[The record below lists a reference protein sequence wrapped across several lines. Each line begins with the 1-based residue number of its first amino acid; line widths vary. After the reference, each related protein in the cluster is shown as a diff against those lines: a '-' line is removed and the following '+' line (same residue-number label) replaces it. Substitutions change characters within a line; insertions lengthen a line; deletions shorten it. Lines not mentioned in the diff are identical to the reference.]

1 MSVGILGRKVGMT
14 RVYDEKGTATTVTV
28 IEATPNVVL
37 QVKSEEKDK
46 YKAIQVGFGEQKE
59 SRLSKPLQGHFKKA
73 GVTTKRFIREF
84 VLEKGDAEY
93 TVGNEIKVDL
103 FKVGQ
108 TVDVL
113 GVSKGKGFQGVIKRH
128 HFKGQGAAHGSKT
141 HRRNGAVGQRST
153 PGRIFKNMGMAG
165 HMGDE
170 NKTMQNLR
178 ILQVRPDENTLLV
191 TGSVPGAN
199 GNLVIVRTAIKGQPK
214 VKAVVASKPTNP
226 MKESKK
232 K

>member
-1 MSVGILGRKVGMT
+1 MSVGILGKKIGMT
-14 RVYDEKGTATTVTV
+14 RVYDEAGTATTVTV

-37 QVKSEEKDK
+37 QVKTPEKDK
-46 YKAIQVGFGEQKE
+46 YKAIQVGFSDQKE

-73 GVTTKRFIREF
+73 GVTPKRFIQEF
-84 VLEKGDAEY
+84 TYTEGEY
-93 TVGNEIKVDL
+93 APGTEIKVDI

-108 TVDVL
+108 IVDVL

-128 HFKGQGAAHGSKT
+128 HFAGQGAAHGSKT

-165 HMGDE
+165 HMGNQ

-178 ILQVRPDENTLLV
+178 VLQVRSDDNTLLI

-199 GNLVIVRTAIKGQPK
+199 GDLVVVHTAIKGQPK
-214 VKAVVASKPTNP
+214 PKAVQASKPTNP

>member
-1 MSVGILGRKVGMT
+1 MSVGILGKKIGMT
-14 RVYDEKGTATTVTV
+14 RVYDEAGTATTVTV

-37 QVKSEEKDK
+37 QVKTPEKDK
-46 YKAIQVGFGEQKE
+46 YKAIQVGFSEQKE

-73 GVTTKRFIREF
+73 GVTAKRFIQEF
-84 VLEKGDAEY
+84 RYTEGEY
-93 TVGNEIKVDL
+93 AAGTEIKVDI

-108 TVDVL
+108 IVDVL

-128 HFKGQGAAHGSKT
+128 HFAGQGAAHGSKT

-165 HMGDE
+165 HMGNQ

-178 ILQVRPDENTLLV
+178 VLQVRPDDNTLLI

-199 GNLVIVRTAIKGQPK
+199 GDLVVVQTAIKGQPK
-214 VKAVVASKPTNP
+214 PKQVQASKPTNP

>member
-1 MSVGILGRKVGMT
+1 MSLGILGKKLGMT
-14 RVYDEKGTATTVTV
+14 RVYDEAGIATTVTV
-28 IEATPNVVL
+28 IEATPNVVI
-37 QVKSEEKDK
+37 QVKTLEKDK
-46 YKAIQVGFGEQKE
+46 YAAVQVGFSEQKE

-73 GVTTKRFIREF
+73 GVTAKRYIREF
-84 VLEKGDAEY
+84 HVSEGEHKPGDE
-93 TVGNEIKVDL
+93 VKVDI

-108 TVDVL
+108 IVDVL
-113 GVSKGKGFQGVIKRH
+113 GVSKGKGFQGVMKRH

-141 HRRNGAVGQRST
+141 HRRNGAIGQRST
-153 PGRIFKNMGMAG
+153 PGRVFKNMGMAG

-170 NKTMQNLR
+170 DKTMQNLR
-178 ILQVRPDENTLLV
+178 VLQVRPDDNTLLI
-191 TGSVPGAN
+191 TGSVPGAR

-214 VKAVVASKPTNP
+214 PKAVVAAKPTNP